1 MSDLYYA
8 YSDYLKKKYHEKVYK
23 LPISLPVTCPNR
35 KDGGR
40 GCAFCAGQGTGF
52 EAANIGASVTEQLKA
67 ARKQIEAKYHAHKF
81 IAYFQNYTNTYL
93 PPADF
98 KAYISEA
105 AGEEDIVEIA
115 VSTRPDC
122 IRDDYLEILKDVS
135 EGFSVRITVE
145 LGLQTANYH
154 TLARMGRGHGLAE
167 FIDAIM
173 RIQRFGFEICV
184 HVILNLP
191 GDTLTDSIETAKLL
205 SALNI
210 PVVKIHSLYIPKN
223 SLLCDW
229 YKDGKIAVCSK
240 EEYLDRLVH
249 FIEYL
254 SPDTAI
260 ERLFSRIPEKD
271 SAFSNWGVSW
281 WRLRD
286 EFERKMTERE
296 SFQGKQFHYLNGSA
310 LKGL

>member
-205 SALNI
+205 SALNT